1 MYRQPDLVDFG
12 DRHGDWEVVGESVLI
27 DRLDPSAQWDWL
39 RIDTWIDRGRQFEDL
54 QSRWVDPDRGVT
66 GRHVLVDQELVQHL
80 GLVVEGSYAIQANP
94 RLAWR
99 EIVLMTVLFVWALY
113 MLFVEGL

>member
-1 MYRQPDLVDFG
+1 VYRQPDLVDFG

-27 DRLDPSAQWDWL
+27 DRLDPSAHPDWL

-94 RLAWR
+94 SERYNDYWNLLSVPCRTYSAIL
-99 EIVLMTVLFVWALY
+99 EWAR
-113 MLFVEGL
+113 